1 VSGGRSPAAK
11 EWRTLDWLP
20 GYEVS
25 EDGDVRNLVSGR
37 ILRGCR
43 HPRGYRQHSRLG
55 AEKRTLKA
63 HRLVCEAW
71 HGTAP
76 EEKPFVAHNDGN
88 PSNNHYTNL
97 RWATAK
103 ENQDDRAKHGTHNR
117 GERSATALLTW
128 DNVREIRRQF
138 TGARGQITR
147 LSEEFGVSVATTS
160 RVLNGTSWNE

>member
-1 VSGGRSPAAK
+1 
-11 EWRTLDWLP
+11 
-20 GYEVS
+20 
-25 EDGDVRNLVSGR
+25 
-37 ILRGCR
+37 
-43 HPRGYRQHSRLG
+43 
-55 AEKRTLKA
+55 
-63 HRLVCEAW
+63 
-71 HGTAP
+71 
-76 EEKPFVAHNDGN
+76 VAHNDGN